1 MGLRILRI
9 IRKIAKYTS
18 ASFLMLAGI
27 LAIGIVSYNPI
38 NLISTYLPVTIDG
51 TVVGLRTLTITTPW
65 LSGHLNT
72 FYNDPYIWGGT
83 IAGSVLVLIASLFTF
98 SSNPRQ
104 LPRTILNSPV
114 TMYRKL
120 KVGRD
125 KLINLV
131 THLNEESAKW
141 RTAFNVFKS
150 PYSLLRAAGL
160 SPQMALG
167 LLVTTST
174 VGSGVIVNETILA
187 EKSFSAG
194 DSGIYAASVDGIG
207 ADLDIPTTYSDE
219 YNTLRVDLGITP
231 VKEITISDISVGTA
245 FTNSALPNGQTTALQ
260 ISGNPNAE
268 NFNPTRLQIGE
279 FIFEKNRCKTLTLS
293 DIKAHTLIVE
303 GNASDG
309 QSLAPSPGS
318 ARMRAVLG
326 GHFTADKMETKG
338 GLYDRV
344 WIQAPSS
351 GVNGQIGKLTV
362 SNIVTKGGSC
372 VLSKMDIGTMTVRL
386 NTIGNGDGFAVK
398 DFTIETSVEAANLQ
412 MNDNVEVSISEPATI
427 G

>member
-1 MGLRILRI
+1 MGLKILKI

-141 RTAFNVFKS
+141 RTAFNIFKS
-150 PYSLLRAAGL
+150 PYSLLRTAGL

-167 LLVTTST
+167 LLVSTSA
-174 VGSGVIVNETILA
+174 VGSGVVINETVLA
-187 EKSFSAG
+187 EKSFAAG
-194 DSGIYAASVDGIG
+194 DSGVYAASVVGGG

-219 YNTLRVDLGITP
+219 YNTLRVDLGVTP
-231 VKEITISDISVGTA
+231 VKSIEISDISVGTS
-245 FTNSALPNGQTTALQ
+245 FTNSALPSGQTTALQ
-260 ISGNPNAE
+260 ISGNPTAE
-268 NFNPTRLQIGE
+268 SFAPTRLEIGE

-351 GVNGQIGKLTV
+351 GVNGQIGKLII
-362 SNIVTKGGSC
+362 SNIVTKGGPC
-372 VLSKMDIGTMTVRL
+372 TLSKIDVGTMTVRL

-398 DFTIETSVEAANLQ
+398 DFIIETSVEAANLQ
-412 MNDNVEVSISEPATI
+412 MNDNVEISISEPATQ
-427 G
+427 